1 MRPTLSDL
9 VEAGLVDERR
19 QFLALLKLVF
29 HHDWSL
35 VARTA
40 STAGSMRR
48 LLEDGLWDSPGAVR
62 WNRFPPHASLEGWD
76 GAGAAVQ
83 KELQLAEEAGSR
95 LVTVFDEQFPLNLR
109 RATRAFPFVS
119 YDGTLDAERDARSVY
134 VASCRQAPTAEN
146 LRRARI
152 IGRGLAR
159 REVTVVGDVLSEIDR
174 TVLQAALDV
183 GGRAVAALLC
193 SLGPNRYGYRSS
205 TELCEAII
213 ASGGA
218 VMCASWPSDTPTQ
231 FTFRPSSGLKMSLA
245 SAAVV
250 VERPPPY
257 DARREA
263 RGAVEEKR
271 PVFFVGPVANS
282 EVFVDDDPWD
292 PNELAPLC
300 HVVYNAKQ
308 IARELRS
315 FYDMTQTGPAK
326 TTMTRWRIQRLRQ
339 HAAGVLTGVAPRT
352 RCLQALSQIRSACTP
367 PDWMREWLAEPH
379 QRLTRPSPAA
389 ETPAEVL
396 SLYETRRRRTA
407 DHKRHTL
414 KWRGETVELV
424 TRIRGVGGGF
434 PATGPVNNV
443 GYWVLANKQPTQ
455 RTQPTSPTQPRRPR
469 RSRTRRSRTR
479 RSRPRR
485 WLPHRRQPPPP
496 PPAAAAGDPDR
507 GAWLEMLLA
516 PLNAGMIDIGQLGRL
531 DRDLQAI
538 AEADEACFAEVSR
551 ANNAAVAMACAH
563 WNDPKGPQWLL
574 WALSARLE
582 DNLHPDRG
590 RGRGPGALAMSY
602 YYKLR
607 RHGFGRDSTWTTQM
621 PPEFWHRLANHPDPD
636 LRRAVIASDPQALG
650 RDLARLVDEPGLS
663 AEIADMIAS
672 HPRTPPTAQL
682 RLATHGGQWTVTDRL
697 SQNRHTSRRL
707 LAQLARSPEWMLRN
721 TAAGHRRAP
730 RRLLRRLAKDCKQV
744 RQSVARNPR
753 TPKRTLRALAA
764 DPEPHVRI
772 AAADNKAIP
781 TDTLA
786 TLRED
791 RHDLVRE
798 HAANNPKAN

>member
-29 HHDWSL
+29 HHDWGL

-62 WNRFPPHASLEGWD
+62 WNQFPPHASLEGWD
-76 GAGAAVQ
+76 DARAAVD

-159 REVTVVGDVLSEIDR
+159 RDVTVVGDVLSEIDR
-174 TVLQAALDV
+174 AVLQAALDA

-213 ASGGA
+213 ASGSA
-218 VMCASWPSDTPTQ
+218 VMCASWPSDKPDQ

-308 IARELRS
+308 IARNLDS
-315 FYDMTQTGPAK
+315 FYDMTQTGPTK

-339 HAAGVLTGVAPRT
+339 HAESVLIGVAPRT
-352 RCLQALSQIRSACTP
+352 RCLQALSKIRGACTP
-367 PDWMREWLAEPH
+367 PDWVREWLAEPL
-379 QRLTRPSPAA
+379 QRLTGPSPAA
-389 ETPAEVL
+389 ETPPEVL
-396 SLYETRRRRTA
+396 GVYETRRRRTA
-407 DHKRHTL
+407 DNQRHTF
-414 KWRGETVELV
+414 KWRGERVELV
-424 TRIRGVGGGF
+424 TRLRGVGGRGLHRVSV
-434 PATGPVNNV
+434 TNE
-443 GYWVLANKQPTQ
+443 GYWVLADKQ
-455 RTQPTSPTQPRRPR
+455 RTQPAPPR
-469 RSRTRRSRTR
+469 RSRTRR
-479 RSRPRR
+479 
-485 WLPHRRQPPPP
+485 LLHRRQPPPP
-496 PPAAAAGDPDR
+496 AAAARDPDR

-516 PLNAGMIDIGQLGRL
+516 PLNAGMIDIGQLARL

-582 DNLHPDRG
+582 HNLHPDRG

-682 RLATHGGQWTVTDRL
+682 RLATHGRHWTVTDRL
-697 SQNRHTSRRL
+697 SQNRRTSRRL

-730 RRLLRRLAKDCKQV
+730 RRLLRRLAKDCKQI

-781 TDTLA
+781 ANTLA
-786 TLRED
+786 ALRED

-798 HAANNPKAN
+798 HADNNPKAN

>member
-29 HHDWSL
+29 QHDWGL

-76 GAGAAVQ
+76 GAGAAVH

-152 IGRGLAR
+152 IGRGLASR
-159 REVTVVGDVLSEIDR
+159 GVTVIGDVLSEIDR

-231 FTFRPSSGLKMSLA
+231 FTFRPSSGLKTRLA

-263 RGAVEEKR
+263 RGAVAERR

-308 IARELRS
+308 IARDLDS
-315 FYDMTQTGPAK
+315 FYDMTQTGPTK

-339 HAAGVLTGVAPRT
+339 HAEGLLTGVAPRT
-352 RCLQALSQIRSACTP
+352 RCLQALSQIRGACTP
-367 PDWMREWLAEPH
+367 PDWVREWLAEPL
-379 QRLTRPSPAA
+379 QRLTGPSPAA
-389 ETPAEVL
+389 ETPPEVL
-396 SLYETRRRRTA
+396 GVYETRRRRTA
-407 DHKRHTL
+407 DNQRHTF
-414 KWRGETVELV
+414 KWRGERVELV
-424 TRIRGVGGGF
+424 TRLRGVGGRG
-434 PATGPVNNV
+434 THRVSVTNE
-443 GYWVLANKQPTQ
+443 GYWVLADKQ
-455 RTQPTSPTQPRRPR
+455 RTQPAPPR
-469 RSRTRRSRTR
+469 RSRTRR
-479 RSRPRR
+479 
-485 WLPHRRQPPPP
+485 LLHRRQPPPP
-496 PPAAAAGDPDR
+496 ASDPER
-507 GAWLEMLLA
+507 AAWLEMLLA
-516 PLNAGMIDIGQLGRL
+516 PLNAGMIDIDRLGRL
-531 DRDLQAI
+531 DHDLQAI
-538 AEADEACFAEVSR
+538 AEADKVCFAEVSR
-551 ANNAAVAMACAH
+551 ADNAAVAMACAH
-563 WNDPKGPQWLL
+563 WDDPKGPQWLL

-582 DNLHPDRG
+582 DNLHPDMG
-590 RGRGPGALAMSY
+590 RGRGPGALAASY

-650 RDLARLVDEPGLS
+650 RDLARLVDEPALS

-672 HPRTPPTAQL
+672 NPRTPPTAQL
-682 RLATHGGQWTVTDRL
+682 RLATHGRQWTVTDRL
-697 SQNRHTSRRL
+697 SQNRRTSRRL

-730 RRLLRRLAKDCKQV
+730 RRLLRRLAKDCKQI

-781 TDTLA
+781 ANTLA
-786 TLRED
+786 TLLED

-798 HAANNPKAN
+798 HAADNPKAN

>member
-1 MRPTLSDL
+1 MRPTLDEM

-29 HHDWSL
+29 HHDWGL

-62 WNRFPPHASLEGWD
+62 WNQFPTHASLDGWD
-76 GAGAAVQ
+76 AAGAAVD
-83 KELQLAEEAGSR
+83 KELQLAGEAGSR

-109 RATRAFPFVS
+109 RAARTLPFVS
-119 YDGTLDAERDARSVY
+119 YDGTLDTERDARSVY

-146 LRRARI
+146 LTRARI

-159 REVTVVGDVLSEIDR
+159 QGVTVVGDVLSEIDR
-174 TVLQAALDV
+174 TVLQAALDA

-218 VMCASWPSDTPTQ
+218 VMCASWPSQTPTQ

-257 DARREA
+257 VARREA
-263 RGAVEEKR
+263 RGAVGERR
-271 PVFFVGPVANS
+271 PVFFVGPVADS
-282 EVFVDDDPWD
+282 EVYADDDPWD

-300 HVVYNAKQ
+300 HVVHNAKQ
-308 IARELRS
+308 IARDLRS
-315 FYDMTQTGPAK
+315 FYDMTRTGPTK

-339 HAAGVLTGVAPRT
+339 HAAGLLTGVAPRT
-352 RCLQALSQIRSACTP
+352 RCLQALSKIRTAATP
-367 PDWMREWLAEPH
+367 PHWVREWLAEPH

-389 ETPAEVL
+389 ETPPEVL
-396 SLYETRRRRTA
+396 RLYETRRRRTA
-407 DHKRHTL
+407 DKERHTL
-414 KWRGETVELV
+414 KWRGEKIELV
-424 TRIRGVGGGF
+424 TRLRGVGGGS
-434 PATGPVNNV
+434 PLRGPVNNER
-443 GYWVLANKQPTQ
+443 YWVLANKPPTQ
-455 RTQPTSPTQPRRPR
+455 HTQPTQPRRSR
-469 RSRTRRSRTR
+469 RSRTRRR
-479 RSRPRR
+479 
-485 WLPHRRQPPPP
+485 LAHRRQPPPP
-496 PPAAAAGDPDR
+496 AAATGDLDR
-507 GAWLEMLLA
+507 SAWLEMLLA
-516 PLNAGMIDIGQLGRL
+516 PLNAGMIDIGQLAGI
-531 DRDLQAI
+531 DRGLQAI
-538 AEADEACFAEVSR
+538 AEADKACFAEVSR
-551 ANNAAVAMACAH
+551 ADNAAVAMACAH

-582 DNLHPDRG
+582 HNLDPETG
-590 RGRGPGALAMSY
+590 RGRGPGALAASY
-602 YYKLR
+602 YYKLHR
-607 RHGFGRDSTWTTQM
+607 QGFGRDSTWTTQM

-672 HPRTPPTAQL
+672 NPRTPPTAQL
-682 RLATHGGQWTVTDRL
+682 RLATHRHHHTVTDRL
-697 SQNRHTSRRL
+697 SQNRRTTRRL
-707 LAQLARSPEWMLRN
+707 LAQLARSPEWTLRN
-721 TAAGHRRAP
+721 TAAGHPRAP
-730 RRLLRRLAKDCKQV
+730 RRLLARLARDCKQI
-744 RQSVARNPR
+744 RQTTARNPR

-772 AAADNKAIP
+772 AAADNQTTP
-781 TDTLA
+781 TNTLA
-786 TLRED
+786 TLLED
-791 RHDLVRE
+791 RHHLVRD
-798 HAANNPKAN
+798 HAANNPKR

>member
-1 MRPTLSDL
+1 MRPTLDEL

-29 HHDWSL
+29 HHDWGL

-62 WNRFPPHASLEGWD
+62 WNQFPPHASLDGWVD
-76 GAGAAVQ
+76 AGAAVD
-83 KELQLAEEAGSR
+83 KELQLGGEAGSR

-109 RATRAFPFVS
+109 RAARTLPFVS

-134 VASCRQAPTAEN
+134 VASCRDAPTAEN
-146 LRRARI
+146 LTRARI

-159 REVTVVGDVLSEIDR
+159 RGVTVIGDVLSEIDR
-174 TVLQAALDV
+174 TVLQAALDS

-205 TELCEAII
+205 SELCEAII

-231 FTFRPSSGLKMSLA
+231 FTFRPSSGLKMRLG

-250 VERPPPY
+250 VERPPPFV
-257 DARREA
+257 ARREA
-263 RGAVEEKR
+263 RGAVGERR
-271 PVFFVGPVANS
+271 PVFFVGPVADS

-308 IARELRS
+308 IARDLRS
-315 FYDMTQTGPAK
+315 FYDMTRTGPTT
-326 TTMTRWRIQRLRQ
+326 TTMTRWRVGRLRQ
-339 HAAGVLTGVAPRT
+339 HAAGLLTGVAPRT
-352 RCLQALSQIRSACTP
+352 RCLQALSRIRRACTP
-367 PDWMREWLAEPH
+367 PDWVREWLAEPH

-424 TRIRGVGGGF
+424 TRIRGVGGGL
-434 PATGPVNNV
+434 PVTGPVNNE
-443 GYWVLANKQPTQ
+443 GYWVLANKQPT
-455 RTQPTSPTQPRRPR
+455 SSTQPRRPR

-479 RSRPRR
+479 RSRTRRSRPRR
-485 WLPHRRQPPPP
+485 WLPYRRQPLPP
-496 PPAAAAGDPDR
+496 PPAAAVGDLDR
-507 GAWLEMLLA
+507 GAWFEMLLA
-516 PLNAGMIDIGQLGRL
+516 PLNAGMIDIGQLARL
-531 DRDLQAI
+531 DRGLKSI
-538 AEADEACFAEVSR
+538 AEADKACFAEVSR
-551 ANNAAVAMACAH
+551 ADNAAVAMACAH
-563 WNDPKGPQWLL
+563 WNDPKGSQWLL

-582 DNLHPDRG
+582 HNLDPETG
-590 RGRGPGALAMSY
+590 RGRGPGALAASY
-602 YYKLR
+602 YYKLH

-636 LRRAVIASDPQALG
+636 LRRAVVASDPRALG

-672 HPRTPPTAQL
+672 NPRTPPTAQL
-682 RLATHGGQWTVTDRL
+682 RLATHRHHHTVTDRL
-697 SQNRHTSRRL
+697 SQNRRTTRRL
-707 LAQLARSPEWMLRN
+707 LAQLARSPEWTLRN
-721 TAAGHRRAP
+721 TAAGHPRAP
-730 RRLLRRLAKDCKQV
+730 RRLLARLARDCKQI
-744 RQSVARNPR
+744 RQTTARNPR

-772 AAADNKAIP
+772 AAAENKATP
-781 TDTLA
+781 ANTLA
-786 TLRED
+786 ALCED
-791 RHDLVRE
+791 RHHLVRE
-798 HAANNPKAN
+798 HAANNPKR